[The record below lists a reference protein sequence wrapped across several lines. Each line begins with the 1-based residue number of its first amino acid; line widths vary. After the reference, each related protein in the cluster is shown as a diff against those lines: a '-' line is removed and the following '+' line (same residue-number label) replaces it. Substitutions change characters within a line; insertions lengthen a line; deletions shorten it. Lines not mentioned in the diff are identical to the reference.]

1 MEHNRMSR
9 PDDNT
14 LETIRASLE
23 YYDLGNGALVWKIG
37 RKRGELAGSPTGPR
51 QELRVRVNGQS
62 LSAAKIVWFLA
73 LGWWPDN
80 RLGRVNLDYDDIRIS
95 NLVETARAE
104 GPGR

>member
-23 YYDLGNGALVWKIG
+23 YHDTAVGALIWKIG
-37 RKRGELAGSPTGPR
+37 RKKGELAGSFVGPHK
-51 QELRVRVNGQS
+51 ELRVRVNGQS
-62 LSAAKIVWFLA
+62 LSAAKIVWFLV
-73 LGWWPDN
+73 LGWWPEN
-80 RLGRVNLDYDDIRIS
+80 RLRRVNLDYDDIRID
-95 NLVETARAE
+95 NLEETHRRE